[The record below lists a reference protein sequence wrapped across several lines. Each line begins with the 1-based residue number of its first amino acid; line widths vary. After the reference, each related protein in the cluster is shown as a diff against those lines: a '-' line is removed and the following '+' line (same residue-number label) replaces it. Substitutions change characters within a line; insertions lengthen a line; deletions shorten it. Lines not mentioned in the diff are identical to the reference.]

1 MPKYSIIIP
10 VYNTEAY
17 LKKCLDS
24 IINQTYKDFEIIVV
38 NDGTKD
44 NSQDIINMY
53 VDKYECVKSIVQEN
67 QGLSVA
73 RNNGIKKARG
83 KYFLVLDSDDYFEK
97 GLLEELNKELEKN
110 GDVDLMRFQVRN
122 ISKNTID
129 YHEEPFNNLNGIE
142 AFKRIVK
149 YHYVE
154 NACCYLYNRE
164 YFIKNNFEYK
174 KGVYHEDFGL
184 TPLVIEKAK
193 SVSSID
199 YIGYDYVERENSIM
213 TNKSYQKII
222 KKVNDFYEC
231 YLYVNEQIDS
241 FPGDHSTLKSYLA
254 NSMLMKITEL
264 NHKDYKV
271 FLKKLKKENIFD
283 NLLVDTFSRKIKKL
297 IISINP
303 KLYYKKN

>member
-44 NSQDIINMY
+44 NSQDIIDMY

-129 YHEEPFNNLNGIE
+129 YHE
-142 AFKRIVK
+142 
-149 YHYVE
+149 
-154 NACCYLYNRE
+154 
-164 YFIKNNFEYK
+164 
-174 KGVYHEDFGL
+174 
-184 TPLVIEKAK
+184 
-193 SVSSID
+193 
-199 YIGYDYVERENSIM
+199 
-213 TNKSYQKII
+213 
-222 KKVNDFYEC
+222 
-231 YLYVNEQIDS
+231 
-241 FPGDHSTLKSYLA
+241 
-254 NSMLMKITEL
+254 
-264 NHKDYKV
+264 
-271 FLKKLKKENIFD
+271 
-283 NLLVDTFSRKIKKL
+283 
-297 IISINP
+297 
-303 KLYYKKN
+303 

>member
-44 NSQDIINMY
+44 NSQDIIDMY

-149 YHYVE
+149 YHCVE

-174 KGVYHEDFGL
+174 KR
-184 TPLVIEKAK
+184 
-193 SVSSID
+193 SVKGRFCFI
-199 YIGYDYVERENSIM
+199 
-213 TNKSYQKII
+213 
-222 KKVNDFYEC
+222 
-231 YLYVNEQIDS
+231 
-241 FPGDHSTLKSYLA
+241 
-254 NSMLMKITEL
+254 
-264 NHKDYKV
+264 
-271 FLKKLKKENIFD
+271 
-283 NLLVDTFSRKIKKL
+283 
-297 IISINP
+297 
-303 KLYYKKN
+303 